1 MHIGLQRESAII
13 KGMAMPENIN
23 PITLICPVCSA
34 EPGRTCVVFAD
45 QREAIHIERAAA
57 AEAKDLKR
65 ERRQEKKRSAGI
77 VQCRWSTSPR

>member
-1 MHIGLQRESAII
+1 MI
-13 KGMAMPENIN
+13 KGMVMPENIS

-45 QREAIHIERAAA
+45 RREAIHIERIAA

-65 ERRQEKKRSAGI
+65 ERRKEKKRSSDI
-77 VQCRWSTSPR
+77 VQCRWSTRPG

>member
-1 MHIGLQRESAII
+1 MS
-13 KGMAMPENIN
+13 ENTS
-23 PITLICPVCSA
+23 PITLICPVCGA

-77 VQCRWSTSPR
+77 VQCRWSTHPR